1 MLKNVIRV
9 KLSNNFKRFK
19 INPDKTVD
27 IESSTCYF
35 LDVPKIPSDSFR
47 SATNFPTILGQYL
60 CLIPISQDRF
70 RIFSLRTTLS
80 VMALVCQIIM
90 TFLSFCWLK
99 ETGANIFKGGQWI
112 PQRGLLKYNI
122 ITMPIQG
129 IFYRCCFVLW
139 WVSHH
144 YGVAH

>member
-9 KLSNNFKRFK
+9 KLTNNFKRFK
-19 INPDKTVD
+19 INPHKTVD

-35 LDVPKIPSDSFR
+35 LDVPEIPSDSFR

-60 CLIPISQDRF
+60 CLIPISQDHF
-70 RIFSLRTTLS
+70 RIYSLRTALS
-80 VMALVCQIIM
+80 VVALVCQIIM

-99 ETGANIFKGGQWI
+99 ETGANIFKGGQRI
-112 PQRGLLKYNI
+112 PQRGLLKYI
-122 ITMPIQG
+122 ITIQR
-129 IFYRCCFVLW
+129 IFYRCSFVLW
-139 WVSHH
+139 WVCRH